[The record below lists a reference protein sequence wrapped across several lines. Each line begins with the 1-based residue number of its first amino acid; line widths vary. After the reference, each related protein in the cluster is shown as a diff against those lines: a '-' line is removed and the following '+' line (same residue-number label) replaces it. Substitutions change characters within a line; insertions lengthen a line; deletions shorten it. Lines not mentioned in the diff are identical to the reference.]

1 MSTKRELLITLLE
14 RDVQAELL
22 ERETQLEET

>member
-22 ERETQLEET
+22 ERETQLEDK